1 MLKDYAAANGEEVWN
16 MARLQA
22 YLTAVGSP
30 FDSGPEL
37 CSCDTLTAENIG
49 APGASYT
56 TPDDLANPA
65 PWFDVDLPV
74 SAEFLGFMPLTVTGT
89 TDNPRARA
97 VTNAVGGGGV
107 FGPVRV
113 QPRTMTVQGVLL
125 GTSCCGV
132 DYGMQ
137 YLTEVL
143 SGCTGNGCDGDCFEM
158 FDCCPTELLTNVQL
172 DAVHKRTFRRTALVS
187 GPTEVSRQGTGSCAR
202 GNCAGGDLVTVEFVL
217 VAATPWAW
225 TDPTPLLDVPW
236 PAAGTGDCV
245 DWCFPAATATDCV
258 LWDLS
263 GTGACAGMW
272 ELDAG
277 FWCIDVLTAD
287 PCPGELCLH
296 ADCEAATDPCADPL
310 RPVVAP
316 PQPSAPSAPFC
327 TPLAPE
333 TACYTIDLS
342 MRPTWSTDVPI
353 ITVTAGSTELRN
365 VRVTFYERPTGTTLT
380 CEEIAEANRCAPA
393 NDFYITYVPPG
404 GVVTIDGQIG
414 RAVTDCAGECRPAS
428 TVFGS
433 ADGGPLVIKTLD
445 CAEYCV
451 CIEADPLFPPGPG
464 SSFELAVSGRGY

>member
-1 MLKDYAAANGEEVWN
+1 MLKDYAAANGIEVWN
-16 MARLQA
+16 LIRTQA
-22 YLTAVGSP
+22 YLTSVGSP

-37 CSCDTLTAENIG
+37 CSCDTLTPANLE
-49 APGASYT
+49 APGTLYT
-56 TPDDLANPA
+56 TPDDPLHPA

-89 TDNPRARA
+89 TDNPRART

-137 YLTEVL
+137 YLSEVL
-143 SGCTGNGCDGDCFEM
+143 SGCSGGCDGDCFEM

-172 DAVHKRTFRRTALVS
+172 DAAHKRTFRRTALVS
-187 GPTEVSRQGTGSCAR
+187 GPTEVARQSTGSCAR

-225 TDPTPLLDVPW
+225 TDPTPLLDVGW
-236 PAAGTGDCV
+236 PQAGEGDCLV
-245 DWCFPAATATDCV
+245 WCFPEATADDCI

-263 GTGACAGMW
+263 GVGGCTWDTSGGD
-272 ELDAG
+272 L
-277 FWCIDVLTAD
+277 CIDVLTAD
-287 PCPGELCLH
+287 PCPGETCLH
-296 ADCEAATDPCADPL
+296 AECVPAADACADPL
-310 RPVVAP
+310 NPVVAP
-316 PQPSAPSAPFC
+316 PQPSSPSAPFC

-333 TACYTIDLS
+333 SACYSIDLTN
-342 MRPTWSTDVPI
+342 RPTWSTDVPI
-353 ITVTAGSTELRN
+353 MTITAGANALRN
-365 VRVTFYERPTGTTLT
+365 VRVTFYEKPTGTSLT
-380 CEEIAEANRCAPA
+380 CDQIAEADRCAPV
-393 NDFYITYVPPG
+393 NDFYITFVPAG
-404 GVVTIDGQIG
+404 SVITIDGQTG
-414 RAVTDCAGECRPAS
+414 RATLDCGGECRNAS

-451 CIEADPLFPPGPG
+451 CLEADPLFPPGTD
-464 SSFELAVSGRGY
+464 SSFELSISGRGY